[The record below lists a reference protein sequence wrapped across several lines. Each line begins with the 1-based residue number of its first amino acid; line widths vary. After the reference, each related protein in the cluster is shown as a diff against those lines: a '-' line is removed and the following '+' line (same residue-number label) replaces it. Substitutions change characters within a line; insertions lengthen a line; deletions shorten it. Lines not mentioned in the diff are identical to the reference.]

1 MNLLNDEETIL
12 VRGDDVM
19 RSKND
24 WFDYLEHSYLAH
36 YGVVGMKWGVRRYQ
50 SYSTV
55 PRKSGKSGKESFATK
70 KAAQKLDKKAATIR
84 KKAEKREPRITK
96 DVTRAFEKA
105 GASSYGLDNK
115 LKSEKSIRRKLEN
128 KKVKDAVRYTGN
140 LDENN
145 FVKQYKTIKNNLERK
160 GYTEVS
166 CNNYFKDYKEGKV
179 NHKSVQA
186 NYWTPTGYT
195 FEIQFQTKASQ
206 KAKDKKTPLYEESR
220 NPNTSDARRQQLNSK
235 MRKLADQVSD
245 PPDIEKIKSHKHPNS
260 AIYYARL
267 AVLNGSYNI
276 QNMTY
281 YSQIYG

>member
-1 MNLLNDEETIL
+1 MNLLNDEETTL
-12 VRGDDVM
+12 VCGDDVM

-36 YGVVGMKWGVRRYQ
+36 YGVMGMKWGVRRYQ

-55 PRKSGKSGKESFATK
+55 PRKSGKGGKESFDTK

-128 KKVKDAVRYTGN
+128 KKVKDAVRYTGI

-145 FVKQYKTIKNNLERK
+145 FVKQYKTIKNNLEMK

-166 CNNYFKDYKEGKV
+166 CDNYFKDYKEGKV

-260 AIYYARL
+260 AIYYARF
-267 AVLNGSYNI
+267 AALNSPSNI

-281 YSQIYG
+281 HSQIYG

>member
-1 MNLLNDEETIL
+1 MNLLNDKEMIL
-12 VRGDDVM
+12 VLGDDVM

-55 PRKSGKSGKESFATK
+55 PRKSGKESFTTK

-84 KKAEKREPRITK
+84 KKAEKREPKITK

-105 GASSYGLDNK
+105 GASFYGLDNK

-128 KKVKDAVRYTGN
+128 KKVKDAVRYTGI

-166 CNNYFKDYKEGKV
+166 CDNYFKDYKKGKV

-260 AIYYARL
+260 AIYYSRL
-267 AVLNGSYNI
+267 AVLSGLPNNDP
-276 QNMTY
+276 NMTY
-281 YSQIYG
+281 YYYY